1 MTTEQ
6 VMLRDLKDSLG
17 FNPPKYPFHTF
28 HNSVGKEG
36 YYLGYNYLAS
46 LYKDFWLLKSGYLIK
61 DTQLYDTIIS
71 CLIHSSDTLL
81 QWDVLSNAQ
90 MQKSKGTLTAFVH
103 CCLKSPTFAQAI
115 LHRMVQTHGGEFT
128 TLDDIRFSS
137 NSIQSF
143 ADAFNLV
150 KERTPRLVV
159 LMEQTLDLIKH
170 SLKDTKWL
178 HYFYTM

>member
-1 MTTEQ
+1 MMTTEQ
-6 VMLRDLKDSLG
+6 VMLRNLKADIG
-17 FNPPKYPFHTF
+17 FNPPKYTFHTF
-28 HNSVGKEG
+28 HTSVGKED
-36 YYLGYNYLAS
+36 YYLGYNYLFS
-46 LYKDFWLLKSGYLIK
+46 LYADFWLLKSGYLIK

-71 CLIHSSDTLL
+71 CLIHSSDTL
-81 QWDVLSNAQ
+81 QWDVLSNTQ

-128 TLDDIRFSS
+128 TLDDLRFGS
-137 NSIQSF
+137 NIIQSL

-170 SLKDTKWL
+170 SLKDTK
-178 HYFYTM
+178 